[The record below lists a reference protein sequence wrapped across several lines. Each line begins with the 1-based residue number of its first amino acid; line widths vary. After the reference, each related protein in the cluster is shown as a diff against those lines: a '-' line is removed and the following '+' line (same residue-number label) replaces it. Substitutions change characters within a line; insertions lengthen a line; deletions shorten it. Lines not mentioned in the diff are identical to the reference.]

1 MNLPHLCLAE
11 FHRDFRQKNQSPQVI
26 VWHCLHDSRF
36 SHLCSRGEIKLWGEA
51 DLIS

>member
-11 FHRDFRQKNQSPQVI
+11 FHRDFRQKTRVLRLSYGI
-26 VWHCLHDSRF
+26 VCMILGLAIF
-36 SHLCSRGEIKLWGEA
+36 VVRGEIKLWGEA